1 MVTLTTS
8 TVITGV
14 FLVAVIAAT
23 VVSSRRAASD
33 GGRRPRPE
41 SEAANARSEH
51 YVPGERLLVRL
62 RGEMAAWIAG
72 FLLLAVGFGGGA
84 VLAVGDAPSLGGVV
98 LALLVALLGAYL
110 LAGVYL
116 LGRQRGHSTALA
128 VAESATAFGVVLIA
142 AVVFQL
148 VTA

>member
-8 TVITGV
+8 TVITGL

-33 GGRRPRPE
+33 GGRRPRT
-41 SEAANARSEH
+41 EAETTGRSEH
-51 YVPGERLLVRL
+51 YVPGERLLARL
-62 RGEMAAWIAG
+62 RGEMAAWVAG

-84 VLAVGDAPSLGGVV
+84 VLAVGDAPSLDGVV

-128 VAESATAFGVVLIA
+128 VAESATAFGVALIA

>member
-8 TVITGV
+8 TVITGL

-33 GGRRPRPE
+33 GGRRPGTEPATE
-41 SEAANARSEH
+41 RSEH
-51 YVPGERLLVRL
+51 YVPGERIVARV
-62 RGEMAAWIAG
+62 RGELAAWIAG
-72 FLLLAVGFGGGA
+72 FLLLAVGFGGAA
-84 VLAVGDAPSLGGVV
+84 VLALGDP
-98 LALLVALLGAYL
+98 ALLGGIPALFVTLLALYL

-142 AVVFQL
+142 AVLFQL

>member
-8 TVITGV
+8 TVITGL

-33 GGRRPRPE
+33 GGRRSRAE
-41 SEAANARSEH
+41 TAAGRSEH
-51 YVPGERLLVRL
+51 YVPGEHLVAAL
-62 RGEMAAWIAG
+62 RGELAAWIAG
-72 FLLLAVGFGGGA
+72 FLLLAVGFGGA
-84 VLAVGDAPSLGGVV
+84 TV
-98 LALLVALLGAYL
+98 LALGDPTLLGGMTALFVALLVLYL

-128 VAESATAFGVVLIA
+128 VAESATAFGVALIVGVL
-142 AVVFQL
+142 FRL
-148 VTA
+148 VTG